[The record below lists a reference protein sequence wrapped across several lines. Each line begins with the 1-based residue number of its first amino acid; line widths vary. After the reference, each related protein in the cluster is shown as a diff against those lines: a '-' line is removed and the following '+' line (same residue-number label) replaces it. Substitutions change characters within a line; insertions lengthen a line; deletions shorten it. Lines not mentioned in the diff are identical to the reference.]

1 MTALDPTQ
9 LAVIEGGLEQ
19 ATDEMDD
26 VFVETAFSAVIAEGR
41 DRASGVYS
49 PTGDVIVQSS
59 DGLPIFISVM
69 QFTVRSLVAEAPR
82 MEPGDIFLVND
93 PYSGGTHLM
102 DVRAVAPVFDEGEL
116 VGFVANTG
124 HWPDVGGNVAGG
136 YSAAAREVYAEGLQI
151 PPVRI
156 VKGGEL
162 DEELLGLILRNVR
175 AADQRRGDVEAQ
187 LSAIRI
193 GQERVGA
200 IYQRWGRPAMDEAMR
215 ELRVRSE
222 VLMRSCI
229 ESVPD
234 GSYEFED
241 HLDSDGVV
249 DEPLRIVLRVTIEG
263 DEATFDFSG
272 SSPPCEGPMN
282 CVYPTTVSA
291 SWIGL
296 KHIFPQV
303 PVNAG
308 SFEPCR
314 FIVPESTFLHA
325 KSPRPVSGCAAEVSQ
340 RIVDVVFG
348 ALAQAMP
355 EEVPAAAFSTVNNL
369 AIGGEADGREYV
381 VYMYGGGGYGGH
393 SRGDGLTNG
402 PSTVSNAPHPSIE
415 IYEQRAP
422 VLFHRFELREDSA
435 GPGRFRGGF
444 GSIREF
450 ELLEGRARASFLG
463 DRGRFAPFGAHGG
476 GAAEMTLLEFSL
488 DGERVVPPHVTK
500 AENVELKAGDR
511 VRIETPGG
519 GGWGDPAERDPAA
532 VRRDLARGYIGE
544 AFATAHYN
552 IEEPAPS

>member
-1 MTALDPTQ
+1 MSNLDPTQ

-49 PTGDVIVQSS
+49 PTGEVVVQSS

-69 QFTVRSLVAEAPR
+69 QFTVRSLVAEGHQ
-82 MEPGDIFLVND
+82 MSPGDIFLVND

-102 DVRAVAPVFDEGEL
+102 DVRAVAPVFDGDDL

-124 HWPDVGGNVAGG
+124 HWPDIGGNVAGG
-136 YSAAAREVYAEGLQI
+136 YSAAAREVYSEGLQI
-151 PPVRI
+151 PPVKI
-156 VKGGEL
+156 AKVGKV
-162 DEELLGLILRNVR
+162 DEELLSLILRNVR

-187 LSAIRI
+187 MAAIRV
-193 GQERVGA
+193 GQERVGDL
-200 IYQRWGRPAMDEAMR
+200 YKRWGREAMDATMK

-222 VLMRSCI
+222 RLMRDCI
-229 ESVPD
+229 ESIPD
-234 GSYEFED
+234 GSYRFQD

-249 DEPLRIVLRVTIEG
+249 DQPLTIALEVTIEG

-282 CVYPTTVSA
+282 CVLPTTISA

-296 KHIFPQV
+296 KHTFPQV

-308 SFEPCR
+308 SFEPCT
-314 FIVPESTFLHA
+314 FVVPESTFLHA
-325 KSPRPVSGCAAEVSQ
+325 KPPRPVSGCAAEVSQ

-348 ALAQAMP
+348 ALAQALP
-355 EEVPAAAFSTVNNL
+355 DRVPAAAFSTVNNL
-369 AIGGEADGREYV
+369 AIGGEAGGDEYV

-393 SRGDGLTNG
+393 SDGDGLTNG

-435 GPGRFRGGF
+435 GAGRYRGGF
-444 GSIREF
+444 GSVREF
-450 ELLEGRARASFLG
+450 ELREGRARASFLG
-463 DRGRFAPFGAHGG
+463 DRGRIPPFGAAGG
-476 GAAEMTLLEFSL
+476 GDAKTTLLEFNL
-488 DGERVVPPHVTK
+488 GGERVVPQHVTK
-500 AENVELKAGDR
+500 AENVELSAGDR

-519 GGWGDPAERDPAA
+519 GGWGDPAERDPEAI
-532 VRRDLARGYIGE
+532 RRDLIRGYIDADRAAETYG
-544 AFATAHYN
+544 AAAV
-552 IEEPAPS
+552 P